1 MPLQLTEE
9 ETKEHVQGG
18 GKVCAT
24 CDTFLPAK
32 GQLFMSRWLFF
43 ALKWLHT
50 WRQGRKQDV
59 AVSRSSVQR
68 HTHLWHFCAATDQT
82 LYKFHCILKKITRG
96 GKLQN
101 RNASSL
107 YLSKCFHVFVLY
119 SGIYSYFDSLNLNT
133 NISSFYSLHLHKLEC
148 IWGELYIIFL
158 ILLRCTC
165 TCTSQHHKT
174 DFYPSVHIT
183 ASRCSV
189 TKQRKRRNKA
199 ETDRDTGTRVNPLK
213 IACWSHSHFL
223 QTRQPVCAFYLKCYV
238 VRHWHHVSLHE
249 YARNKCNRRENNKM
263 MQTIEPLW
271 KKRL

>member
-24 CDTFLPAK
+24 CDTFLPAI

-43 ALKWLHT
+43 ALKWLHA

-59 AVSRSSVQR
+59 AVFRSSVQR

-148 IWGELYIIFL
+148 IWGELYIYFL
-158 ILLRCTC
+158 ICFVVPVLPNITRLIFTHQCISRPADVVWRNSEKDATRQKQ
-165 TCTSQHHKT
+165 TGTLEHGSTRLKSPVDHIPTSCRQ
-174 DFYPSVHIT
+174 DSPSVLFIW
-183 ASRCSV
+183 SV
-189 TKQRKRRNKA
+189 TLYVTDIMFHFTNTL
-199 ETDRDTGTRVNPLK
+199 ETNVT
-213 IACWSHSHFL
+213 
-223 QTRQPVCAFYLKCYV
+223 
-238 VRHWHHVSLHE
+238 
-249 YARNKCNRRENNKM
+249 
-263 MQTIEPLW
+263 
-271 KKRL
+271 

>member
-24 CDTFLPAK
+24 CDTFLPAI

-43 ALKWLHT
+43 ALKWLHA

-96 GKLQN
+96 RKLQN

-133 NISSFYSLHLHKLEC
+133 NISSFFSLHLHKLEC
-148 IWGELYIIFL
+148 IWGELYIIFFNFASL
-158 ILLRCTC
+158 YLYMYFP
-165 TCTSQHHKT
+165 TSQ
-174 DFYPSVHIT
+174 D
-183 ASRCSV
+183 
-189 TKQRKRRNKA
+189 
-199 ETDRDTGTRVNPLK
+199 
-213 IACWSHSHFL
+213 WFL
-223 QTRQPVCAFYLKCYV
+223 PISAYHGQQ
-238 VRHWHHVSLHE
+238 
-249 YARNKCNRRENNKM
+249 M
-263 MQTIEPLW
+263 
-271 KKRL
+271 